1 MISPFHAPPV
11 TCCAA
16 CATNLLRSA
25 GEWGDASGSMRGKVR
40 VDMDRLEEPAQLGYA
55 IGEVEVLA
63 DSAAQ
68 VPQVGGAVMCVRV

>member
-1 MISPFHAPPV
+1 
-11 TCCAA
+11 
-16 CATNLLRSA
+16 
-25 GEWGDASGSMRGKVR
+25 MRGKVR

-68 VPQVGGAVMCVRV
+68 VPQVGGAVMCERV